1 MGAKV
6 GAGRKALAPAARAG
20 CVARAAGALARGVLA
35 SELRRAARGLFGMPF
50 TPISTSRRPIIGR
63 VVPVIFLLSFLLA
76 GCSKQQTLQAIFQKS
91 TPHQAYARQL
101 AQAGLDRRPAGR
113 AWLAAADRALRDSLL
128 VTLPFAETGY
138 FRPERPAAASYRYAV
153 RAGEQVHVSL
163 TLAPGANARVF
174 LDAFEAVPGRQ
185 PAPLAS
191 ADTLL
196 LDFRYR
202 AETTGQHL
210 LRVQPE
216 LLAAG
221 RYTLRVAREPS
232 LSVFPVLG
240 RTDAAAGSFWGADRD
255 GGERRH
261 EGIDIFAP
269 RGTPAVAATAGIVT
283 RTGETPL
290 GGRVVWLADAAHGEH
305 LYYAHL
311 DKQLVSPGQRVRA
324 GDTLGL
330 VGNTGN
336 ARTTVPHL
344 HFGIYRGGQGALDP
358 LPFVQRAAVAPAT
371 QAGPD
376 RRGEFVRLRTGGRL
390 HQLAASGKA
399 SSGATGALLPKQ
411 LPLLVLGQQGGALRV
426 QTPAGQ
432 VGYVP
437 SQAVV
442 GAVGSPLRRLKL
454 PAATELRAQPAALA
468 PALEALPAQAAVAVL
483 GEANGLLLLRGPQ
496 GQTGW
501 AAI

>member
-1 MGAKV
+1 MQIQV
-6 GAGRKALAPAARAG
+6 DSTIARPTIRPFTGWLWA
-20 CVARAAGALARGVLA
+20 VLA
-35 SELRRAARGLFGMPF
+35 GLMLMLG
-50 TPISTSRRPIIGR
+50 SCG
-63 VVPVIFLLSFLLA
+63 
-76 GCSKQQTLQAIFQKS
+76 KQQTLQAIFQKS
-91 TPHQAYARQL
+91 TPHQVYVRQL
-101 AQAGLDRRPAGR
+101 TQSGLDRRPAGR
-113 AWLAAADRALRDSLL
+113 AWLTAAGQALRDSL
-128 VTLPFAETGY
+128 VVPLPFAETGY
-138 FRPERPAAASYRYAV
+138 FRPEVPAAASYRYAV

-163 TLAPGANARVF
+163 ALAAGVNARVF
-174 LDAFEAVPGRQ
+174 LDAFEVQPGQTR
-185 PAPLAS
+185 APLAS
-191 ADTLL
+191 ADTVV

-216 LLAAG
+216 LLTAG

-232 LSVFPVLG
+232 LSVFPVGG
-240 RTDAAAGSFWGADRD
+240 RNDAAAGSFWGANRD
-255 GGERRH
+255 GGSRRH

-269 RGTPAVAATAGIVT
+269 RGTPAVAATDGFIT
-283 RTGETPL
+283 RTGETAL

-344 HFGIYRGGQGALDP
+344 HFGIYQSGRGAIDP
-358 LPFVQRAAVAPAT
+358 FPFVQRAASAPAP

-376 RRGEFVRLRTGGRL
+376 RRGEFVRLRTG
-390 HQLAASGKA
+390 AALRPTVA
-399 SSGATGALLPKQ
+399 ANNSSQSMKLSKQ
-411 LPLLVLGQQGGALRV
+411 LPLLVLGQQGPALRV

-432 VGYVP
+432 IGYIAT
-437 SQAVV
+437 QAVV
-442 GAVGSPLRRLKL
+442 GAGAAPLRRLL
-454 PAATELRAQPAALA
+454 LPVALELRGRPAATAPACTALA
-468 PALEALPAQAAVAVL
+468 ARTAVVVL
-483 GEANGLLLLRGPQ
+483 GEVNGFSLLRGPQ

>member
-1 MGAKV
+1 MPSTTFSAAPRRLFG
-6 GAGRKALAPAARAG
+6 GFLPAAI
-20 CVARAAGALARGVLA
+20 LL
-35 SELRRAARGLFGMPF
+35 L
-50 TPISTSRRPIIGR
+50 
-63 VVPVIFLLSFLLA
+63 FLLT
-76 GCSKQQTLQAIFQKS
+76 GCSKQQTLQAIFQKP

-113 AWLAAADRALRDSLL
+113 TWLAAAARALRDSLM
-128 VTLPFAETGY
+128 VPLPFAETGY
-138 FRPERPAAASYRYAV
+138 FRPGEAAAASYRYAV

-174 LDAFEAVPGRQ
+174 LDAFEVAPGQ
-185 PAPLAS
+185 APAPLAS
-191 ADTLL
+191 ADTVM

-202 AETTGQHL
+202 AEASGQHL

-232 LSVFPVLG
+232 LSVFPVRG
-240 RTDAAAGSFWGADRD
+240 HNDAAAGSFWGADRD
-255 GGERRH
+255 GGARRH

-269 RGTPAVAATAGIVT
+269 RGTPALAAADGIIT

-311 DKQLVSPGQRVRA
+311 DKQLVRPGQRVRA

-344 HFGIYRGGQGALDP
+344 HFGIYRIGRGAVDP
-358 LPFVQRAAVAPAT
+358 FPFVQRAATAPAP

-376 RRGEFVRLRTGGRL
+376 RRGEFVRLRAAAALRPATAATNSGPAVRL
-390 HQLAASGKA
+390 S
-399 SSGATGALLPKQ
+399 KQ
-411 LPLLVLGQQGGALRV
+411 MPLLVLGQQGPSLRV
-426 QTPAGQ
+426 QTPTGQ
-432 VGYVP
+432 IGYVAT
-437 SQAVV
+437 QAVV
-442 GAVGSPLRRLKL
+442 GAGAAPLRRLLL
-454 PAATELRAQPAALA
+454 PAALELRGQPVATAPAHAALA
-468 PALEALPAQAAVAVL
+468 ARTTVAVL
-483 GEANGLLLLRGPQ
+483 GEANGFSLLRGPL
-496 GQTGW
+496 GELGW

>member
-1 MGAKV
+1 MPFPLVSAT
-6 GAGRKALAPAARAG
+6 RRF
-20 CVARAAGALARGVLA
+20 A
-35 SELRRAARGLFGMPF
+35 SGGLF
-50 TPISTSRRPIIGR
+50 I
-63 VVPVIFLLSFLLA
+63 VVSFLILTL
-76 GCSKQQTLQAIFQKS
+76 GSCSKQQTLQALFQKP
-91 TPHQAYARQL
+91 TPHQGYARQL

-113 AWLAAADRALRDSLL
+113 AWLAAAAQALRDSL
-128 VTLPFAETGY
+128 VVPLPFAETGY
-138 FRPERPAAASYRYAV
+138 FRPEVPAAASYRYAV

-174 LDAFEAVPGRQ
+174 LDAFEVAPGQ
-185 PAPLAS
+185 SPTALAS
-191 ADTLL
+191 ADTVI

-202 AETTGQHL
+202 AENTGQHL

-232 LSVFPVLG
+232 LSVFPVQG

-255 GGERRH
+255 GGARRH

-269 RGTPAVAATAGIVT
+269 RGTPALAATDGLIT

-344 HFGIYRGGQGALDP
+344 HFGIYRGGRGAVDP
-358 LPFVQRAAVAPAT
+358 FPFVQRAATAPMPVAGA
-371 QAGPD
+371 D
-376 RRGEFVRLRTGGRL
+376 RRGEFVRLRT
-390 HQLAASGKA
+390 ASA
-399 SSGATGALLPKQ
+399 LRPATGVVARPRSVKLSSQ
-411 LPLLVLGQQGGALRV
+411 VPLLVLGQQGPALRV

-432 VGYVP
+432 VGYVAAG
-437 SQAVV
+437 AVV
-442 GAVGSPLRRLKL
+442 GAGRVPLRRLTL
-454 PAATELRAQPAALA
+454 PAALELRIAPAAAA
-468 PALEALPAQAAVAVL
+468 PAHTALAARSAVAVL
-483 GEANGLLLLRGPQ
+483 GETNGFSLLRGPQ
-496 GQTGW
+496 GQLGW
-501 AAI
+501 GSL

>member
-1 MGAKV
+1 MRLKSDFTTQ
-6 GAGRKALAPAARAG
+6 RP
-20 CVARAAGALARGVLA
+20 VARP
-35 SELRRAARGLFGMPF
+35 LFGFLWPALCAALLL
-50 TPISTSRRPIIGR
+50 IS
-63 VVPVIFLLSFLLA
+63 
-76 GCSKQQTLQAIFQKS
+76 GCSKQQTLQALFQKG

-101 AQAGLDRRPAGR
+101 SQAGLDRRTAGR
-113 AWLAAADRALRDSLL
+113 AWLAAADQALRDSL
-128 VTLPFAETGY
+128 VVSLPFAETGY
-138 FRPERPAAASYRYAV
+138 FRPERPSAASYRYAV

-174 LDAFEAVPGRQ
+174 LDAFEAVPGRR
-185 PAPLAS
+185 PAPLAN
-191 ADTLL
+191 ADTLV

-202 AETTGQHL
+202 VDNDGQHL

-232 LSVFPVLG
+232 LGVFPVLG

-255 GGERRH
+255 GGARRH

-269 RGTPAVAATAGIVT
+269 RGTPAIAATAGTIT

-311 DKQLVSPGQRVRA
+311 DKQLVTPGQRVRA

-344 HFGIYRGGQGALDP
+344 HFGIYRSGRGAVNP
-358 LPFVQRAAVAPAT
+358 FPFVQRAAVAPAPL
-371 QAGPD
+371 AGPD
-376 RRGEFVRLRTGGRL
+376 RRGEFVRLKV
-390 HQLAASGKA
+390 AASLRPSLTAGKTA
-399 SSGATGALLPKQ
+399 NRKPMLPRQ
-411 LPLLVLGQQGGALRV
+411 VPLLVLGQQGASLRV
-426 QTPAGQ
+426 QAPDGQ
-432 VGYVP
+432 IGYVAV
-437 SQAVV
+437 QAVV
-442 GAVGSPLRRLKL
+442 GATGTPLRKLVLPTATELLAL
-454 PAATELRAQPAALA
+454 PAATAAAREALA
-468 PALEALPAQAAVAVL
+468 AKTAVAVL
-483 GEANGLLLLRGPQ
+483 GQANGFSLLRGPQ

>member
-1 MGAKV
+1 MDSTTTRPVPRPLRGWLWAVLAGA
-6 GAGRKALAPAARAG
+6 ALALG
-20 CVARAAGALARGVLA
+20 
-35 SELRRAARGLFGMPF
+35 S
-50 TPISTSRRPIIGR
+50 
-63 VVPVIFLLSFLLA
+63 
-76 GCSKQQTLQAIFQKS
+76 CSKQQTLQAIFQKS
-91 TPHQAYARQL
+91 TPHQAYAHQL

-113 AWLAAADRALRDSLL
+113 AWLAAAAQALRDSLI
-128 VTLPFAETGY
+128 VPMPFAETGY
-138 FRPERPAAASYRYAV
+138 FRPEVPAAASYRYAV

-174 LDAFEAVPGRQ
+174 LDAFEVNTAQTPT
-185 PAPLAS
+185 PLAS
-191 ADTLL
+191 ADTVV

-202 AETTGQHL
+202 VETDGQHL

-232 LSVFPVLG
+232 LSTFPVRG
-240 RTDAAAGSFWGADRD
+240 RTDAAAASFWGADRD
-255 GGERRH
+255 GGARRH

-269 RGTPAVAATAGIVT
+269 RGTPAIAATDGFIT

-311 DKQLVSPGQRVRA
+311 DKQLVSPGQHVRA

-336 ARTTVPHL
+336 ARTTAPHL
-344 HFGIYRGGQGALDP
+344 HFGIYRSGRGAVDP
-358 LPFVQRAAVAPAT
+358 FPFVQRAATPPAP

-376 RRGEFVRLRTGGRL
+376 RRGEFVRLRAATALRPAPAATAGR
-390 HQLAASGKA
+390 QSVRV
-399 SSGATGALLPKQ
+399 SKQ
-411 LPLLVLGQQGGALRV
+411 LPLLVLGQQGAVLRV

-432 VGYVP
+432 VGYVAR
-437 SQAVV
+437 QEVV
-442 GAVGSPLRRLKL
+442 AAGSTPLRRLML
-454 PAATELRAQPAALA
+454 PAALELRSQPVAVAPARAALA
-468 PALEALPAQAAVAVL
+468 ARMAVAVL
-483 GEANGLLLLRGPQ
+483 GEANGFSLLRGPQ
-496 GQTGW
+496 GQVGW
-501 AAI
+501 ALI

>member
-1 MGAKV
+1 MS
-6 GAGRKALAPAARAG
+6 RP
-20 CVARAAGALARGVLA
+20 
-35 SELRRAARGLFGMPF
+35 LFGFLWPLLLGAVLG
-50 TPISTSRRPIIGR
+50 ISS
-63 VVPVIFLLSFLLA
+63 
-76 GCSKQQTLQAIFQKS
+76 CSKQQTLQALFQKS
-91 TPHQAYARQL
+91 SPHQAYARQL
-101 AQAGLDRRPAGR
+101 TQAGLDRRPAGR
-113 AWLAAADRALRDSLL
+113 AWLAAADKALRDSL
-128 VTLPFAETGY
+128 VVSLPFAETGY
-138 FRPERPAAASYRYAV
+138 FRPERPSAASYRYAV

-174 LDAFEAVPGRQ
+174 LDAFEAVPGRM
-185 PAPLAS
+185 PAPLAN
-191 ADTLL
+191 ADTLV

-202 AETTGQHL
+202 AESDGQHL

-240 RTDAAAGSFWGADRD
+240 RTDAAAGSFWGANRD
-255 GGERRH
+255 GGARRH

-269 RGTPAVAATAGIVT
+269 RGTPAIAATAGTIT

-311 DKQLVSPGQRVRA
+311 DKQLVTPGQRVRA

-336 ARTTVPHL
+336 ARSTVPHL
-344 HFGIYRGGQGALDP
+344 HFGIYRSGRGAVDP
-358 LPFVQRAAVAPAT
+358 FPFVQQAAVPSVPLH
-371 QAGPD
+371 GPD
-376 RRGEFVRLRTGGRL
+376 RRGEFVRLKV
-390 HQLAASGKA
+390 AASLRP
-399 SSGATGALLPKQ
+399 SLATEKNTRRSKTVLLKQ
-411 LPLLVLGQQGGALRV
+411 VPLLVLGQQGTSLRV
-426 QTPAGQ
+426 QAPDGQ
-432 VGYVP
+432 IGYVAAR
-437 SQAVV
+437 AVV
-442 GAVGSPLRRLKL
+442 GASGTPLRKL
-454 PAATELRAQPAALA
+454 VLPVATELLAQPAATA
-468 PALEALPAQAAVAVL
+468 AASEALAAKTVVAVL
-483 GEANGLLLLRGPQ
+483 GQANGFSLLRGPQ

>member
-1 MGAKV
+1 MQFKLDYSLPRPVARPLLGLLWPV
-6 GAGRKALAPAARAG
+6 LFGVALA
-20 CVARAAGALARGVLA
+20 
-35 SELRRAARGLFGMPF
+35 
-50 TPISTSRRPIIGR
+50 
-63 VVPVIFLLSFLLA
+63 LSA
-76 GCSKQQTLQAIFQKS
+76 CSKQQTLQALFQKS

-101 AQAGLDRRPAGR
+101 GQAGLDRRPAGR
-113 AWLAAADRALRDSLL
+113 SWLVAANQALRDSL
-128 VTLPFAETGY
+128 VVSLPFAETGY

-191 ADTLL
+191 ADTLV

-202 AETTGQHL
+202 VEDDGQHL

-240 RTDAAAGSFWGADRD
+240 RTDAAAGSFWGANRD
-255 GGERRH
+255 GGARRH

-269 RGTPAVAATAGIVT
+269 RGTPAIAATAGTIT

-290 GGRVVWLADAAHGEH
+290 GGRVVWLADAKHGEH

-311 DKQLVSPGQRVRA
+311 DKQLVKAGQQVRA

-344 HFGIYRGGQGALDP
+344 HFGIYRGGRGAVDP
-358 LPFVQRAAVAPAT
+358 FPFVQRPAVAPSPLIGA
-371 QAGPD
+371 D
-376 RRGEFVRLRTGGRL
+376 RRGEFVRLRV
-390 HQLAASGKA
+390 AAALRATPSA
-399 SSGATGALLPKQ
+399 SKNARPVLPKQ
-411 LPLLVLGQQGGALRV
+411 LPLLVLGQQGPSLRV
-426 QTPAGQ
+426 QTPTGQ
-432 VGYVP
+432 VGYVAT
-437 SQAVV
+437 QAVV
-442 GAVGSPLRRLKL
+442 SAVGAPLRKL
-454 PAATELRAQPAALA
+454 ALANATELLALPVALA
-468 PALEALPAQAAVAVL
+468 PAMQALAAKTPVAVL
-483 GEANGLLLLRGPQ
+483 GQANGFSLLRGPQ

-501 AAI
+501 AVI

>member
-1 MGAKV
+1 MLFK
-6 GAGRKALAPAARAG
+6 LDFTF
-20 CVARAAGALARGVLA
+20 
-35 SELRRAARGLFGMPF
+35 LRPVYRPLFGFLWPLLFGAMLV
-50 TPISTSRRPIIGR
+50 IS
-63 VVPVIFLLSFLLA
+63 
-76 GCSKQQTLQAIFQKS
+76 GCSKQQTLQALFQKS

-101 AQAGLDRRPAGR
+101 TQAGLDRRPAGR
-113 AWLAAADRALRDSLL
+113 AWLAAADQALRDSL
-128 VTLPFAETGY
+128 VVSLPFAETGY
-138 FRPERPAAASYRYAV
+138 FRPERPSAASYRYAV

-174 LDAFEAVPGRQ
+174 LDAFEAVPGRM
-185 PAPLAS
+185 PAPLAN
-191 ADTLL
+191 ADTLV

-202 AETTGQHL
+202 VENDGQHL

-221 RYTLRVAREPS
+221 RYTLRVAHEPS

-255 GGERRH
+255 GGARRH

-269 RGTPAVAATAGIVT
+269 RGTPAIAATAGIVT

-290 GGRVVWLADAAHGEH
+290 GGRVVWLADAEHGEH

-311 DKQLVSPGQRVRA
+311 DKQLVSPGQRVRP

-344 HFGIYRGGQGALDP
+344 HFGIYRSGRGALDP
-358 LPFVQRAAVAPAT
+358 FPFVQRAAVAPAPLT
-371 QAGPD
+371 GPD
-376 RRGEFVRLRTGGRL
+376 RRGEFVRLKVATALRPSSAVAKTSRL
-390 HQLAASGKA
+390 PKS
-399 SSGATGALLPKQ
+399 ALLSNQ
-411 LPLLVLGQQGGALRV
+411 WPLLVLGQQGGSLRV
-426 QTPAGQ
+426 QTPDGHI
-432 VGYVP
+432 GYVGT
-437 SQAVV
+437 QAVV
-442 GAVGSPLRRLKL
+442 GATGSPLRKLVL
-454 PAATELRAQPAALA
+454 PAATELLARPAATATANDALA
-468 PALEALPAQAAVAVL
+468 AKTAVAVL
-483 GEANGLLLLRGPQ
+483 GQANGFSLVRGPQ

>member
-1 MGAKV
+1 M
-6 GAGRKALAPAARAG
+6 L
-20 CVARAAGALARGVLA
+20 
-35 SELRRAARGLFGMPF
+35 LF
-50 TPISTSRRPIIGR
+50 
-63 VVPVIFLLSFLLA
+63 FLLT

-113 AWLAAADRALRDSLL
+113 AWLTAAAQALRDSL
-128 VTLPFAETGY
+128 VVPLPFAETGY
-138 FRPERPAAASYRYAV
+138 FRPEVPAAASYRYAV
-153 RAGEQVHVSL
+153 RAGEQVHISL
-163 TLAPGANARVF
+163 TLAPGTNARVF
-174 LDAFEAVPGRQ
+174 LDAFEVAPGQ
-185 PAPLAS
+185 TPTPLAS
-191 ADTLL
+191 ADTVV
-196 LDFRYR
+196 LDFHYR
-202 AETTGQHL
+202 AETDGQHL

-232 LSVFPVLG
+232 LSVFPVRG
-240 RTDAAAGSFWGADRD
+240 RNDAAAGSFWGADRD
-255 GGERRH
+255 GGARRH

-269 RGTPAVAATAGIVT
+269 RGTPAIAATNGFIT

-336 ARTTVPHL
+336 ARTTTPHL
-344 HFGIYRGGQGALDP
+344 HFGIYRSGRGAVDP
-358 LPFVQRAAVAPAT
+358 LPFVQRAATAPAP

-376 RRGEFVRLRTGGRL
+376 RRGEFVRLRTATALRPATAS
-390 HQLAASGKA
+390 AASARFGKL
-399 SSGATGALLPKQ
+399 STQ
-411 LPLLVLGQQGGALRV
+411 LPLLVLGQQGPVLRV

-432 VGYVP
+432 VGYVAA
-437 SQAVV
+437 QAVV
-442 GAVGSPLRRLKL
+442 GAGGAPLRRLAL
-454 PAATELRAQPAALA
+454 PTDLELRSQPAANA
-468 PALEALPAQAAVAVL
+468 PARAALAARTAVAVL
-483 GEANGLLLLRGPQ
+483 GQANGFSLLRGPQ

>member
-1 MGAKV
+1 
-6 GAGRKALAPAARAG
+6 L
-20 CVARAAGALARGVLA
+20 
-35 SELRRAARGLFGMPF
+35 LFGAML
-50 TPISTSRRPIIGR
+50 
-63 VVPVIFLLSFLLA
+63 VVS
-76 GCSKQQTLQAIFQKS
+76 GCSKQQTLQALFQKS

-101 AQAGLDRRPAGR
+101 SQAGLDRRPAGR
-113 AWLAAADRALRDSLL
+113 AWLAAADQALRDSL
-128 VTLPFAETGY
+128 VVSLPFAETGY
-138 FRPERPAAASYRYAV
+138 FRPERPSAASYRYAV

-174 LDAFEAVPGRQ
+174 LDAFEAVPGRM
-185 PAPLAS
+185 PAPLAN
-191 ADTLL
+191 ADTLV

-202 AETTGQHL
+202 VENDGQHL

-255 GGERRH
+255 GGARRH

-269 RGTPAVAATAGIVT
+269 RGTPAIAATAGLVT

-290 GGRVVWLADAAHGEH
+290 GGRVVWLADAEHGDH

-311 DKQLVSPGQRVRA
+311 DKQLVTAGQRVRP

-344 HFGIYRGGQGALDP
+344 HFGVYRSGRGAVDP
-358 LPFVQRAAVAPAT
+358 FPFVQRTAVAPAPLS
-371 QAGPD
+371 GPD
-376 RRGEFVRLRTGGRL
+376 RRGEFVRLKVATALRPSS
-390 HQLAASGKA
+390 AAAKISRSPKP
-399 SSGATGALLPKQ
+399 ALLPKQ
-411 LPLLVLGQQGGALRV
+411 WPLLVLGQQGGSLRV
-426 QTPAGQ
+426 QTPDGHI
-432 VGYVP
+432 GYVMA
-437 SQAVV
+437 QAVV
-442 GAVGSPLRRLKL
+442 GATSSPLRKL
-454 PAATELRAQPAALA
+454 VLPDATELLSQPAVTAMAREALA
-468 PALEALPAQAAVAVL
+468 AKTAVAVL
-483 GEANGLLLLRGPQ
+483 GQANGFSLLRGPQ